1 MKQNEKKSFLF
12 ISLMEGAAWGGSEEL
27 WYRVANF
34 AIENQHQI
42 TVSVKHW
49 ENRNEKINNLEK
61 KGVKI
66 IERQSNK
73 KKSFLFRIVK
83 KLKVLLFI
91 DGPDKNEFSWIE
103 RENSKHLIISLGG
116 PHDFLGFPRLLE
128 ILSKGDVNYSII
140 QQFNFEHI
148 IYNNFQRKL
157 VEGFYSKADFTY
169 FVSKRNLEV
178 TERSICKKLKN
189 SSIISNP
196 ANLTKLELI
205 PYPININQI
214 NFACV
219 ARLDCTYKAQDI
231 LLSVF
236 SKEKW
241 LKRNW
246 KLNFYG
252 EGKDLPYLTELVD
265 HYKLNSRVTFYG
277 QVKIIDDIWKENHI
291 LLLPSHAEGT
301 PLSLIEAMVCG
312 RPSIVSDVGGNSDL
326 IEDGTNGYI
335 ISASNVNQCDA
346 SIEKAW
352 QNRNKWAEQGLE
364 ARNHVLK
371 KINFNSYKDI
381 YKNAVG

>member
-1 MKQNEKKSFLF
+1 
-12 ISLMEGAAWGGSEEL
+12 MEGAAWGGSEEL